1 MAPAGWARLSRWH
14 ARDWMRLIWQAL
26 KSNTQGRASRLQ
38 AQRQRRMHYYTDDTF
53 TLTAIRHKH
62 SMRQS
67 ARKKIGDILWSIY
80 YETSHD
86 DIRQLQVEF
95 QDLSSPMLK
104 WQWEGVTDNVG
115 RLIHA
120 NHCLIQYIRTVYR
133 PSTVAK
139 HAKQISTRK
148 AKWHIC
154 AYLVRTC
161 LLYTSP
167 SPRDGLLSRMPSSA

>member
-1 MAPAGWARLSRWH
+1 MLPKTTNNITYNKVLTTSVARLQDLYIERVRDWSRFMAPAGWARLSRWH

-53 TLTAIRHKH
+53 TLIATRHKH

-80 YETSHD
+80 YETNHD

-120 NHCLIQYIRTVYR
+120 NHCLIQ
-133 PSTVAK
+133 
-139 HAKQISTRK
+139 
-148 AKWHIC
+148 
-154 AYLVRTC
+154 
-161 LLYTSP
+161 
-167 SPRDGLLSRMPSSA
+167 